1 MLKTGD
7 RVIVFNVSNAS
18 DWIRKK
24 KSGEIGTIINTG
36 PLLGDDEDGFWHQ
49 VKFSDVESSC
59 IYFYDYELK
68 KATIIRKCFKVAS
81 E

>member
-7 RVIVFNVSNAS
+7 RVIVSNVSDTE
-18 DWIRKK
+18 DWLRRK
-24 KSGEIGTIINTG
+24 KSGEVGTIIDSG
-36 PLLGDDEDGFWHQ
+36 SLGEEDKKFWHQ

-68 KATIIRKCFKVAS
+68 KAATIRKCFKVAS